1 MLESGRSGKTDEFKP
16 TYLEIKRF
24 CQFANSETDGIQRA
38 DAMILVNKLKAG
50 LDPTLQQHVRDL
62 QLRGN
67 RNYKVRVPVTPEYI
81 PETRVVWNVMLKTE
95 PHIGKELKVTAQLH
109 PDFSKRCAVFGKL
122 SDWATESLDNSLSPK
137 AFWAPDFTL
146 MVTTSQEEGSMGV
159 KPATCLCHVDQQAE
173 LRFDKPGSLI
183 ARMTEDAARSAVLAH
198 RRKRQ

>member
-1 MLESGRSGKTDEFKP
+1 
-16 TYLEIKRF
+16 
-24 CQFANSETDGIQRA
+24 
-38 DAMILVNKLKAG
+38 MILVNKLKAG
-50 LDPTLQQHVRDL
+50 LDPTLQQHVKDL
-62 QLRGN
+62 QLRGK

-81 PETRVVWNVMLKTE
+81 PEIRGVWNDMLKTE
-95 PHIGKELKVTAQLH
+95 PHNGKELKVTAQLH

-159 KPATCLCHVDQQAE
+159 KPATSLCHVDQQAE
-173 LRFDKPGSLI
+173 LKFDKPGLLI
-183 ARMTEDAARSAVLAH
+183 VGMTEDAARSAVLAH